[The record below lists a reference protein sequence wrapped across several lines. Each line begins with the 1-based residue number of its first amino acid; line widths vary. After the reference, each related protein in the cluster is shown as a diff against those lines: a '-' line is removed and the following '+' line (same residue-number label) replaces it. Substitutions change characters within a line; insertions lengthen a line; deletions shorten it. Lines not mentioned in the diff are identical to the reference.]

1 MRQLIA
7 TKGPLNEPTADALA
21 ASLQAGTQAFWLDI
35 EDPDESDYTLLER
48 TFGFHHLTL
57 EDIRHQNQRP
67 KLEEYEGYVFA
78 VMFAA
83 DWDGADLRI
92 REHHLYITRLY
103 LVSVHLE
110 PSAELAQLRER
121 LRATPE
127 LTKRTP
133 GFLFYLV
140 VDKLVDSLFVVLDR
154 IDDETDVLQD
164 QILERP
170 TNDIL
175 SKISSLKR
183 AVVNLRK
190 VLGAQRDLFQR
201 LTSSN
206 LGEPETAIYFR
217 DVHDHIVRQ
226 YETVD
231 SLRDILTGA
240 MDIYLTTV
248 SQRLNDVMR
257 RLTVIATLFMP
268 LSFIT
273 GFFGMNFGW
282 MTGRITSL
290 WVFAVFG
297 VGSLVVSCAALYVW
311 FRRTGMFGT

>member
-1 MRQLIA
+1 
-7 TKGPLNEPTADALA
+7 
-21 ASLQAGTQAFWLDI
+21 
-35 EDPDESDYTLLER
+35 
-48 TFGFHHLTL
+48 
-57 EDIRHQNQRP
+57 
-67 KLEEYEGYVFA
+67 
-78 VMFAA
+78 MFAA
-83 DWDGADLRI
+83 DWDGSELRI

-127 LTKRTP
+127 LTQRSP
-133 GFLFYLV
+133 AFLFYLV
-140 VDKLVDSLFVVLDR
+140 VDKLVDSLFIVLDR

-164 QILERP
+164 RILERP
-170 TNDIL
+170 SNDIL
-175 SKISSLKR
+175 SQISSLKR

-201 LTSSN
+201 LTSST
-206 LGEPETAIYFR
+206 LAEPDTAIYFR

-282 MTGRITSL
+282 LVARITEPGA
-290 WVFAVFG
+290 FALGIGLMMATIAMQF
-297 VGSLVVSCAALYVW
+297 LY
-311 FRRTGMFGT
+311 FRRRGWV

>member
-1 MRQLIA
+1 
-7 TKGPLNEPTADALA
+7 
-21 ASLQAGTQAFWLDI
+21 
-35 EDPDESDYTLLER
+35 
-48 TFGFHHLTL
+48 
-57 EDIRHQNQRP
+57 
-67 KLEEYEGYVFA
+67 
-78 VMFAA
+78 
-83 DWDGADLRI
+83 
-92 REHHLYITRLY
+92 
-103 LVSVHLE
+103 
-110 PSAELAQLRER
+110 
-121 LRATPE
+121 
-127 LTKRTP
+127 
-133 GFLFYLV
+133 
-140 VDKLVDSLFVVLDR
+140 VLDR

-257 RLTVIATLFMP
+257 RLMVIATLFMP

-282 MTGRITSL
+282 LVARIIEPGAFALGISL
-290 WVFAVFG
+290 MLATIAMQF
-297 VGSLVVSCAALYVW
+297 LY
-311 FRRTGMFGT
+311 FRRRGWV